1 MLICYLA
8 VLADEVECPFFKASA
23 SNSIILLS
31 LSHVDVFYD
40 ACRHFT
46 DIAMETDF
54 SLCQLLPHI
63 AGDRSHDKDND
74 DHQNRTLMGQLPT
87 SYDNNPVHQKLSCQF

>member
-1 MLICYLA
+1 MIRLSIPLPEARHFGSTYCYRA

-40 ACRHFT
+40 AYRHFT
-46 DIAMETDF
+46 DIAIETDF

-74 DHQNRTLMGQLPT
+74 DHQNR
-87 SYDNNPVHQKLSCQF
+87 HQN